1 MLTAVFLSVT
11 GLFAALG
18 IVFACGKGSGLI
30 AGYNTASA
38 EEKAKYNEKNLCRAM
53 SVLMFALAACF
64 LLAAFSALFNIK
76 PLFWISQALFALAI
90 AAGLVYLNTSK
101 RIKSK

>member
-1 MLTAVFLSVT
+1 MLTAVFLMIT
-11 GLFAALG
+11 GLFAVFG

-38 EEKAKYNEKNLCRAM
+38 EEKAKYNEKNLCKAM

-64 LLAAFSALFNIK
+64 LIAALSAVFNIK
-76 PLFWISQALFALAI
+76 LLLWISQALFAVAV
-90 AAGLVYLNTSK
+90 AAGLIYINTSK
-101 RIKSK
+101 QIKNK